1 MFDRKAVYAVFNA
14 ADESSTSYAEKL
26 AALGVD
32 QPAARAMSLEWAS
45 EKYRAPLRMG
55 QRGMTLPRDSAAA
68 KAAQR
73 VMSIIYPRGS
83 EGDGKR
89 GKRGKRNSADPVEKL
104 IRQCLK
110 LSAAQRR
117 RIKAAI

>member
-14 ADESSTSYAEKL
+14 ADETSTDYAEKL

-89 GKRGKRNSADPVEKL
+89 GGKRASVDPVEKL

-110 LSAAQRR
+110 LTAAQRR
-117 RIKAAI
+117 RVKAAI

>member
-83 EGDGKR
+83 EGDGKA
-89 GKRGKRNSADPVEKL
+89 GKRNAVDPVEKL

-110 LSAAQRR
+110 LTAAQRR